1 MARTTVKD
9 FFTKEEGSVNN
20 AITFIH
26 NGDIKKSFLSIEE
39 LKSFND
45 IDNLHCVFGAPT
57 SINFQYS
64 FILEC
69 TDYHGTYIKEC
80 NKKTTKK
87 NVIIADVDAT
97 SKLYSL
103 ASYGFKIV
111 KRGNNRFLVIS
122 PRYQKLVSIRRILD
136 GCEGYFNYLFIGC
149 DRFDGLTNLGHV
161 EVDHGDIIK
170 LSQSENRHF
179 DYRWI
184 SKRVDKSWN

>member
-1 MARTTVKD
+1 MSKTTVKGY
-9 FFTKEEGSVNN
+9 FTKKEGNVKD
-20 AITFIH
+20 AITFTH
-26 NGDIKKSFLSIEE
+26 NGDIKKSFLSVEE
-39 LKSFND
+39 LYPYND

-69 TDYHGTYIKEC
+69 TDYKSVYVKEC

-87 NVIIADVDAT
+87 NEIRVEIDAI

-103 ASYGFKIV
+103 ASYGFKVV
-111 KRGNNRFLVIS
+111 KRGNNRFLVTS

-149 DRFDGLTNLGHV
+149 DRYDGLTNLGHMT
-161 EVDHGDIIK
+161 VDRADIIK
-170 LSQSENRHF
+170 LSQAEDRHF

-184 SKRVDKSWN
+184 SDRADKAWN

>member
-1 MARTTVKD
+1 MAKTIVKGYFTKKEGNVKD
-9 FFTKEEGSVNN
+9 
-20 AITFIH
+20 AITFTH
-26 NGDIKKSFLSIEE
+26 NGDIKKSFLSVEE
-39 LKSFND
+39 LYPYND

-69 TDYHGTYIKEC
+69 TDYKSVYVKEC

-87 NVIIADVDAT
+87 NEIRVEIDAI

-103 ASYGFKIV
+103 ASYGFKVV
-111 KRGNNRFLVIS
+111 KRGNNRFLVTS

-149 DRFDGLTNLGHV
+149 DRYDGLTNLGHV

-179 DYRWI
+179 NYRWV
-184 SKRVDKSWN
+184 SDRTDKTWN

>member
-1 MARTTVKD
+1 MSKTTVKGY
-9 FFTKEEGSVNN
+9 FTKKEGNVKD
-20 AITFIH
+20 AITFTH
-26 NGDIKKSFLSIEE
+26 NGDIKKSFLSVEE
-39 LKSFND
+39 LYPYND

-69 TDYHGTYIKEC
+69 TDYKSVYVKEC

-87 NVIIADVDAT
+87 NEIRVEIDAI

-103 ASYGFKIV
+103 ASYGFKVV
-111 KRGNNRFLVIS
+111 KRGNNRFLVTS
-122 PRYQKLVSIRRILD
+122 PRYQKFVSIRRILD

-149 DRFDGLTNLGHV
+149 DRYDGLTNLGHV

-184 SKRVDKSWN
+184 SNRADKAWN